1 MTSSRSPVSS
11 RSDASWCGR
20 GLWGPS
26 SFTGHPLDSGGGGW
40 VWVPGDFSSS
50 LLSLPANWQLFSMSN
65 HPGEPWIL
73 FFILFQETSVVWSGQ
88 GSAEMSCLRREEC
101 RRTDILHPQLGL
113 LWGMWVSRDGAG
125 TRSPPG
131 HPSCQPARGR
141 EAAQEELNPQ
151 PPNREHWSG
160 PMPRCKE
167 NW

>member
-1 MTSSRSPVSS
+1 MTSSRSPVSG

-26 SFTGHPLDSGGGGW
+26 SFTGRPLDLGGGR
-40 VWVPGDFSSS
+40 VWVPGDFSSLS
-50 LLSLPANWQLFSMSN
+50 LSLPANWQLFSMSN
-65 HPGEPWIL
+65 QPGEPWIL

-88 GSAEMSCLRREEC
+88 RSAEMSCLRREES
-101 RRTDILHPQLGL
+101 RGTDILHPQLGL

-131 HPSCQPARGR
+131 RPSCQPARGR

-160 PMPRCKE
+160 PMPKCKE